1 MRWALSWTLKN
12 CHVLTVKELS
22 ESSSTLSKDKASS
35 KSRALETST
44 RTHVGRSWCGVG
56 EGKLEKP
63 VDERG
68 VRNLMLCSWGF
79 TAWAMWIHLSLS
91 SEGPRS
97 GEF

>member
-1 MRWALSWTLKN
+1 M
-12 CHVLTVKELS
+12 
-22 ESSSTLSKDKASS
+22 
-35 KSRALETST
+35 
-44 RTHVGRSWCGVG
+44 G

-97 GEF
+97 GGSFRTRINSGWQEG